1 MKFISHWKTR
11 TEIEID
17 DSKRRAKENVF
28 LLLRW
33 PQQGDRPHE
42 AQVEKAVVEEIGGRV
57 SKVEKKYF
65 NSKPDID
72 KKTFR
77 ALSVSGPSYIPLVK
91 LWRNQIVKKDS
102 FCIATE

>member
-42 AQVEKAVVEEIGGRV
+42 VQVEKAVVEEIGGRV
-57 SKVEKKYF
+57 NKVEKKYF
-65 NSKPDID
+65 NSKTDFD
-72 KKTFR
+72 KNFQGSISFWTK
-77 ALSVSGPSYIPLVK
+77 LSPTSETVEKPMVQS
-91 LWRNQIVKKDS
+91 
-102 FCIATE
+102 

>member
-1 MKFISHWKTR
+1 MKFITHWKTR

-57 SKVEKKYF
+57 NKVEKKYF
-65 NSKPDID
+65 NSKTDFD
-72 KKTFR
+72 KNFQGSISFWTK
-77 ALSVSGPSYIPLVK
+77 LSPTSE
-91 LWRNQIVKKDS
+91 
-102 FCIATE
+102 TEEKPMVQS